1 MKTGDI
7 VETDFGPMKLTEL
20 YQEFVWTNNT
30 KEAVPWCRFEATCD
44 TQPNVFTCPVDRIK
58 EVANSG

>member
-20 YQEFVWTNNT
+20 YKEIVWQGPL
-30 KEAVPWCRFEATCD
+30 KVAVPWCRFESTTD